1 MKSSLALCSKVKRKR
16 CALARLLVS
25 EAKLWLLDEPYSNL
39 DQEGVELVDRL
50 LDRHLGAGGACVLAT
65 HGAHRPPWA
74 GTVDYHLVSGAA
86 A

>member
-1 MKSSLALCSKVKRKR
+1 MSLDLPEVLRSLPELHEGEGERLRPLTATIPKALVEVQGRS
-16 CALARLLVS
+16 LL
-25 EAKLWLLDEPYSNL
+25 E
-39 DQEGVELVDRL
+39 
-50 LDRHLGAGGACVLAT
+50 RHLGAGGACVLAT